1 MNYELLKNGFARS
14 FFIGNKLK
22 YSKKLIEAENQAKK
36 EKRGIWGN
44 PESFYYPKSNNEFLI
59 KPLNSTRYI
68 DQKVALRGK
77 VTEKIENKK
86 VIILKIENDLDI
98 VIFKD
103 NLDNFDHF
111 NLDPRSDYTGKLVE
125 VLGRV
130 RMYKGRPQISVH
142 HPISLRILK

>member
-1 MNYELLKNGFARS
+1 M
-14 FFIGNKLK
+14 
-22 YSKKLIEAENQAKK
+22 
-36 EKRGIWGN
+36 
-44 PESFYYPKSNNEFLI
+44 
-59 KPLNSTRYI
+59 NSTRYI